1 MTIVALL
8 AVIIGLIIALAV
20 YLLRG
25 DHRCAFKTEGIML
38 DGSIIEAC
46 PKCTRVRVFLIDL
59 DGQPVDLVEINRLKG
74 ESVGECM
81 LRHHKD
87 AQENNEASGEKE

>member
-1 MTIVALL
+1 MTSDASLATIILL
-8 AVIIGLIIALAV
+8 IFALAV
-20 YLLRG
+20 YLLRSE
-25 DHRCAFKTEGIML
+25 HKCFFRTEGIML